1 MSLDNWSRTP
11 KHILRKE
18 CIGDAVKDLLPGYF
32 LELGSGNGD
41 LTKFFIEKGFYGKCY
56 DIGDQTR
63 QILKQIFC
71 GYGNQVIEVIDDLN
85 YLLPKSFDYLF
96 AFEVLEHISD
106 DTYTLLLWSRYL
118 KNGGK
123 LILSVPAHMH
133 SFGVEDAAVGHY
145 RRYEKNNLYQII
157 KECGYYNIRIYSYGF
172 PLGNLTRKFSILLN
186 QYVTRSKKE
195 EALSSVEQLTMEQ
208 KSILSGIER
217 SFLTNR
223 FSFLFKPYL
232 LFPFILIQKIFYH
245 HDLGDGYVVVAEK
258 R

>member
-1 MSLDNWSRTP
+1 MILDNWSRTP

-41 LTKFFIEKGFYGKCY
+41 LTKFFIEKGFHGKCY

-63 QILKQIFC
+63 QILKQIFS
-71 GYGNQVIEVIDDLN
+71 GYEGQVIEIIDNLN
-85 YLLPKSFDYLF
+85 SLPPEDFDYLF
-96 AFEVLEHISD
+96 AFEVLEHIRD
-106 DTYTLLLWSRYL
+106 DTDTLLLWSRYL
-118 KNGGK
+118 KIGGK
-123 LILSVPAHMH
+123 LVLSVPAHMH
-133 SFGVEDAAVGHY
+133 SFSAEDAAVGHY

-157 KECGYYNIRIYSYGF
+157 KECGYYNIRIYNYGF
-172 PLGNLTRKFSILLN
+172 PLGSLTRRISILLN
-186 QYVTRSKKE
+186 QYAERNKKE
-195 EALSSVEQLTMEQ
+195 ESPNSGEQLTMEQ

-217 SFLTNR
+217 ASLVNR
-223 FSFLFKPYL
+223 FSFLSKSYL
-232 LFPFILIQKIFYH
+232 LFPFIWFQKIFYH